1 MEVAA
6 SSTTCPC
13 MQDGSIVTTG
23 KNLVCTSGQERVVWE
38 SGPAPAPPARERL
51 SPVKLVQDTRTN
63 CWIPTYLI
71 YDSIESSSFLNFYQE
86 KFKSFLSFLPALL
99 IILDSHLKIITIGD
113 VLAFLRE
120 VRKQ

>member
-1 MEVAA
+1 M
-6 SSTTCPC
+6 
-13 MQDGSIVTTG
+13 
-23 KNLVCTSGQERVVWE
+23 
-38 SGPAPAPPARERL
+38 
-51 SPVKLVQDTRTN
+51 
-63 CWIPTYLI
+63 